1 MPQIDTQKNN
11 SAENEKI
18 QNKEDRKKT
27 WNALGI
33 SL

>member
-11 SAENEKI
+11 SAENEKN